1 MILILK
7 LCYYWKYKTKEI
19 FLKQIFFFK
28 CDIFDNCFFFFNLIE
43 KLREKNFVGFFIGN
57 NGTIDGQGSFWWQKF
72 HGGKL
77 KYTRPYLIE
86 LMFSDTI
93 QISNL
98 TLLDSPSWN
107 IHPVYSR

>member
-1 MILILK
+1 MLG
-7 LCYYWKYKTKEI
+7 
-19 FLKQIFFFK
+19 
-28 CDIFDNCFFFFNLIE
+28 D
-43 KLREKNFVGFFIGN
+43 
-57 NGTIDGQGSFWWQKF
+57 NGTIDGQGVTWWQKF
-72 HGGKL
+72 HKNKL

-86 LMFSDTI
+86 IMFSSGI